1 MLQDLRDNSKGVVS
15 AILIGVLV
23 IIFALTGVDAL
34 FTGDSATSAVV
45 NVNGDKISEN
55 DIIRATESQRRR
67 IIESYGESVPAEF
80 LSDEQLR
87 NPAIENLIQ
96 RTLLVQAA
104 NDSGLAVSDE
114 VLNQQIVSTP
124 QFQTEGKFDPNLYQ
138 LMLRN
143 INFTPA
149 AYKKALTDD
158 ALVYQL
164 NTGIL
169 NTSFVTQAE
178 VDNIVALNFQTRDY
192 SYVILPAEKVRESV
206 TVDDAEVQ
214 AYYDS
219 NAAEFTNPEE
229 VAVDYIDLSVD
240 DLMADV
246 EISEAVIRQQYEQNL
261 ESFVAAPQIQAA
273 HILIAS
279 DQEQLILEV
288 SEKLAAGEDFAALAA
303 QYSEDLGSREQGG
316 DLGFTT
322 GDTFPEEFESALK
335 ALSVGDVSDPVVTD
349 AGTHFI
355 KKLAERGV
363 EAPSFEEESKT
374 IADQLKRAEAEN
386 TFVTLLDGLR
396 DRSYN
401 AENLAE
407 VASELGLTHKNTGF
421 FSRAGGQGI
430 ASENLFVSAAFS
442 PDVLEQGNS
451 SEVIELTPSRVV
463 VLKKT
468 DYKASSVSPIDAV
481 KEQIVTRIREQ
492 RTRELL
498 AAQAAKLKAELDAG
512 KALADLAQESNLE
525 VVERTGATRNDP
537 EAQRDVLRHVFTM
550 AKPQNTAVIDAVPTS
565 SGDFALILLNA
576 VTLGGDTLPEE
587 QRKVIAAQLSG
598 ISGQNEYRSYQ
609 KLLRDN
615 AEIKR

>member
-34 FTGDSATSAVV
+34 FTGDSATSAVI

-67 IIESYGESVPAEF
+67 ILESYGESVPAEF

-87 NPAIENLIQ
+87 TPAIENLIQ

-104 NDSGLAVSDE
+104 NDSGLAVSDD

-124 QFQTEGKFDPNLYQ
+124 QFQTEGKFDSNLYQ

-164 NTGIL
+164 NSGIL

-178 VDNIVALNFQTRDY
+178 VDKIVALNFQTRDY
-192 SYVILPAEKVRESV
+192 SYVILPAEKVRQSV

-219 NAAEFTNPEE
+219 NSTEFTNPEE

-246 EISEAVIRQQYEQNL
+246 DISEEVIRQQYEQNL
-261 ESFVAAPQIQAA
+261 ESFVSAPQTQAA

-279 DQEQLILEV
+279 DQEELILEV

-335 ALSVGDVSDPVVTD
+335 ALSVGSVSEPVVTD

-363 EAPSFEEESKT
+363 EAPSFEEERKN

-407 VASELGLTHKNTGF
+407 VASELGLTHQNTGF
-421 FSRAGGQGI
+421 FSRSGGQGI
-430 ASENLFVSAAFS
+430 ASESLFISAAFS

-468 DYKASSVSPIDAV
+468 DYKASSISPIDAV
-481 KEQIVTRIREQ
+481 REQIVANISEQ
-492 RTRELL
+492 KTRELL

-512 KALADLAQESNLE
+512 KALADVAEEADLE
-525 VVERTGATRNDP
+525 VVERTVATRNDP

-550 AKPQNTAVIDAVPTS
+550 AKPQNGAVIDAVPTAD
-565 SGDFALILLNA
+565 GDFALVLLNA
-576 VTLGGDTLPEE
+576 VTLGGDALPEE
-587 QRKVIAAQLSG
+587 QRKVIAAQLSS

-615 AEIKR
+615 AEIER